1 MASLETAP
9 NVATLDSSPAPRP
22 DRALLLARMAWIVV
36 AVLCVGLL
44 AASLPRRFAELRN
57 PPDAGVR
64 ASIAALG
71 FSPTFHATY
80 NLTVELA
87 GTLGFLLLAG
97 LIYWRRSR
105 DPAAIGVSAVLIA
118 FGAALPGTSYALISN
133 QPIWQVSPGL
143 LQGLG
148 WAGLLFFALL
158 FPDGRFVPR
167 GTRLLVVPWLVW
179 VAGFFLFAG
188 ALTRG
193 RPGMIA
199 LTYAAWIGW
208 FGLGVLAQ
216 LYRYRYVSNAHQR
229 QQTKWVL
236 LGFAGA
242 LVGAAAASTQSVLSL
257 TAGHADH
264 NSVLYEGA
272 AVALLNLSALLIPL
286 SIAIAILRHNLYDID
301 RLINRT
307 LVYATLTAVLALVY
321 VTCVALL
328 QLVVTALTGRH
339 GQSPVVLVIST
350 LASAALFQ
358 PLRGRLQHDIDRRF
372 FRRHY
377 DAARTIEAFAHT
389 LRHEVQ
395 LPQLQEQLLTV
406 VADTLQ
412 PEHASLWLA
421 RPDTAS
427 DSTGA
432 AERPHMA
439 GGSP

>member
-1 MASLETAP
+1 MATLETAP
-9 NVATLDSSPAPRP
+9 IITTVEDPPASRP
-22 DRALLLARMAWIVV
+22 DRALLLARAAWVV
-36 AVLCVGLL
+36 LAVLCVGLL
-44 AASLPRRFAELRN
+44 AASLPRRFDELRN
-57 PPDAGVR
+57 PPDAAVR
-64 ASIAALG
+64 AAVASLG
-71 FSPTFHATY
+71 VSPAFHATY

-97 LIYWRRSR
+97 LIVWRRWR
-105 DPAAIGVSAVLIA
+105 DPAAIGVSAMLIA

-133 QPIWQVSPGL
+133 QPIWQVWPGL

-148 WAGLLFFALL
+148 WAGLLLFALL

-167 GTRLLVVPWLVW
+167 RARLLVVPWLAW
-179 VAGFFLFAG
+179 GASFFFFAG

-193 RPGMIA
+193 RPAVIA

-208 FGLGVLAQ
+208 FALGVLAQ
-216 LYRYRYVSNAHQR
+216 IYRYRFVSNAQQR

-272 AVALLNLSALLIPL
+272 AVALLNLTALLIPL

-328 QLVVTALTGRH
+328 QLLVTALTGRH
-339 GQSPVVLVIST
+339 GQSPVALVVST

-358 PLRGRLQHDIDRRF
+358 PLRVGIQRGIDRRF
-372 FRRHY
+372 YRRHY

-395 LPQLQEQLLTV
+395 LPQLQEQLLAV

-421 RPDTAS
+421 PPNMP
-427 DSTGA
+427 STGA
-432 AERPHMA
+432 DTTEPPLPA
-439 GGSP
+439 GGAP